1 MKSPEFVFPS
11 SDTAQYLV
19 PNPERKNIILI
30 ISTTPEI
37 QSKPI
42 RHGQFSLHGILKS
55 YISRKKNLISEM
67 FVLFLFECPFSI
79 KSNQNSQRKFEICDH
94 ELSIPVRNCRFFQ
107 FFVSL
112 KELSSQTFRQRCVKT
127 VNHPFGLSIFGKR
140 LIQHL
145 FHSGLRLSYN
155 FCLSSFV

>member
-55 YISRKKNLISEM
+55 YISRKKYLISEM

-94 ELSIPVRNCRFFQ
+94 ELSISVCNCRFFQ
-107 FFVSL
+107 FICFF
-112 KELSSQTFRQRCVKT
+112 ER
-127 VNHPFGLSIFGKR
+127 I
-140 LIQHL
+140 IIA
-145 FHSGLRLSYN
+145 N
-155 FCLSSFV
+155 FSAKMC